1 MTSNLLRSLVLVC
14 WLAPAVLGCKQPA
27 PPEPPPVER
36 PVKVVTVGAATTAG
50 PRSFPGRVAAI
61 NQVDL
66 AFRVGGPLIEL
77 PALAGDLVKRG
88 QLLARIDPRDFRL
101 AINAA
106 QARYDRTNADF
117 ERFAA
122 LYEKDA
128 VSKAQLD
135 QARAARDV
143 ADAAL
148 DDALAA
154 LDDTRLRAP
163 FAALVGER
171 FVENFQD
178 VRAKERI
185 MSLVDVGEVKVE
197 VDIPETQV
205 ATYRGRSGRLTAMFD
220 VAPEREFDLSILEV
234 AAQADPT
241 TQTYRITLKM
251 PQPEGINVLPGMTA
265 NVTHYRP
272 MLDDAGIRVPAISVF
287 ADSAGNSHVW
297 VVDPSDRTVHR
308 RQVTTGDLAGDSEVW
323 IEEGLD
329 VGEMIAA
336 AAVTLLR
343 EGMRVRPVDEIR
355 GL

>member
-1 MTSNLLRSLVLVC
+1 MTSNPLRPVVLFCCLV
-14 WLAPAVLGCKQPA
+14 PAALGCKQPP
-27 PPEPPPVER
+27 PPEPPPVIR
-36 PVKVVTVGAATTAG
+36 PVKVVTVGVAASAG

-66 AFRVGGPLIEL
+66 SFRVGGPLISL
-77 PALAGDLVKRG
+77 PVRAGDLVAQG
-88 QLLARIDPRDFRL
+88 QVLAGIDPRDFRL
-101 AINAA
+101 AVNAA
-106 QARYDRTNADF
+106 QAHYDRTEADF

-122 LYEKDA
+122 LYEKEA

-135 QARAARDV
+135 QARASRDV
-143 ADAAL
+143 ADASL

-178 VRAKERI
+178 VRPKQPV
-185 MSLVDVGEVKVE
+185 MSLVDVARIKVE
-197 VDIPETQV
+197 VDIPERQIAV
-205 ATYRGRSGRLTAMFD
+205 YRGRSGRLTAMFD
-220 VAPEREFDLSILEV
+220 AAPGREFDLSILEI
-234 AAQADPT
+234 ATQADPR
-241 TQTYRITLKM
+241 TQTYRITLMM

-272 MLDDAGIRVPAISVF
+272 MLEDAGILVPAISVF

-297 VVDPSDRTVHR
+297 VVDPAEHTVHR
-308 RQVTTGDLAGDSEVW
+308 RSVTTGDLAGDSQVW
-323 IEEGLD
+323 IEDGLD
-329 VGEMIAA
+329 VGETIAA

-343 EGMRVRPVDEIR
+343 EGMQVRPVDEVR